1 MDPKTLST
9 VCKLVNQAT
18 SDNPAEADAAAK
30 GAIGRLKKAGATFEE
45 FLGALDPS
53 EVFQNGLVRVADRYA
68 SSREDLSVPARRELF
83 AMLIAGI
90 NYRYSGSGA
99 EGNAS
104 GKAEPEP
111 EPEAPASGS
120 PRDRQPS
127 PSPAKRPSVPPWL
140 RIWKEDPRLAAR
152 VYSLSALFGCFA
164 AVAGPLALAF
174 AFAALGGVPSWA
186 AFLTG
191 EPTFVVMAGFG
202 LLGFAVRTAAF
213 FEPEW
218 GEKLF
223 PPPA

>member
-30 GAIGRLKKAGATFEE
+30 GAIGRLKKAGATFED
-45 FLGALDPS
+45 FLGELDPS

-90 NYRYSGSGA
+90 NYRYSGSRA
-99 EGNAS
+99 EDRVS
-104 GKAEPEP
+104 GKTGP
-111 EPEAPASGS
+111 EPEASAPGKPGDGQSS
-120 PRDRQPS
+120 F
-127 PSPAKRPSVPPWL
+127 SPANRSGVPQWL
-140 RIWKEDPRLAAR
+140 LIWKEDPRLAAR
-152 VYSLSALFGCFA
+152 VYSVSALFGCFV

-174 AFAALGGVPSWA
+174 AFAAFGGIPSWA

-191 EPTFVVMAGFG
+191 KPAYAVMAGFG
-202 LLGFAVRTAAF
+202 LVGFLVRTAAF

-223 PPPA
+223 RSST